1 MNVHRENNLN
11 TVKDRIIKELKYYN
25 LKELSK
31 NNQINEIV
39 AKIFLEIIKEHD
51 SNLSVPLIQYL
62 KNTSRSLKLIQ
73 NTMIPGTKSYEL
85 LEILKN
91 SVTTDIQ
98 TLQGE

>member
-1 MNVHRENNLN
+1 MN